1 MEYTLP
7 TTAFVLKEVVTGR
20 QPGAMVPQLPRVF
33 PGRHRSDDRPKETAL
48 TIDRECWHTKSLQPF
63 DTVLVL
69 REDFFFHPWLGYGLD
84 APGRIEACLTQGTL
98 NHLWITERFLAF
110 MAGLPKGNIEP
121 LDKSPQIKIA
131 TKPFILPS
139 MLPLLSSPPSSIFR
153 CPLHSFGAVAHGPD

>member
-98 NHLWITERFLAF
+98 NHRWITERFLAF
-110 MAGLPKGNIEP
+110 MAGLPICPTTRPPCSKHHAASLWKGDRAVARSKE
-121 LDKSPQIKIA
+121 A
-131 TKPFILPS
+131 WTVC
-139 MLPLLSSPPSSIFR
+139 PSS
-153 CPLHSFGAVAHGPD
+153 